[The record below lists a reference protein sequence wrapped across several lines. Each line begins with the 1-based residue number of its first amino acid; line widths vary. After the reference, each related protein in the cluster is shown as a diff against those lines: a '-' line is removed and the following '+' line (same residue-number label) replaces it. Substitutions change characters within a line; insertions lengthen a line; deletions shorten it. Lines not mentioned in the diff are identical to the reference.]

1 MKYDADFITHKIQ
14 MIVGLT
20 AKVQIPPSELE
31 WLLTLEDDYLELGIK
46 QAALN
51 QLRYFD
57 IKPVQQEML
66 LKQIEERS
74 RQIVMQQKWKEAPMV
89 SYDDYINMSELAL
102 ANPIEKLH
110 DCFLCKDTGWV
121 CDYSSVRHACYCKKG
136 IEKTAKQV
144 GDKTAIG
151 VALMMQQQ
159 NANSFNTVNFNGLL
173 GGMAGAGAAQPSKP
187 LASSISKAP
196 AVVVELPPVVGRKF
210 RGVDK

>member
-89 SYDDYINMSELAL
+89 SYDDYIDMSELAL

-136 IEKTAKQV
+136 IKKTAKQV
-144 GDKTAIG
+144 ENQTATG
-151 VALMMQQQ
+151 VTAAIHKM
-159 NANSFNTVNFNGLL
+159 ANQAASHMLTGML
-173 GGMAGAGAAQPSKP
+173 GGMAGAALSSKP
-187 LASSISKAP
+187 LALSVSKAP

-210 RGVDK
+210 RGVGK

>member
-89 SYDDYINMSELAL
+89 SYDDYIDMSELACD
-102 ANPIEKLH
+102 NHKHEVPSWDNVKTFVH
-110 DCFLCKDTGWV
+110 DQKEPFKNDVHYRLTL
-121 CDYSSVRHACYCKKG
+121 
-136 IEKTAKQV
+136 
-144 GDKTAIG
+144 G
-151 VALMMQQQ
+151 V
-159 NANSFNTVNFNGLL
+159 NK
-173 GGMAGAGAAQPSKP
+173 PSQ
-187 LASSISKAP
+187 I
-196 AVVVELPPVVGRKF
+196 ELPEAVGRRF
-210 RGVDK
+210 RGVK